1 MLSPES
7 ITIIVAAAVG
17 ILTLFINSYFLNRN
31 MVNSR
36 EQDRLDRIAATKL
49 TLAAGEE
56 RVARVIKKVEEGI
69 EKSTEAVNTSN
80 GIKVEVANKLDR
92 IIENKMPQEVIVK
105 NDVHHPVPTEDINS

>member
-1 MLSPES
+1 MSPES

-17 ILTLFINSYFLNRN
+17 ILTLFINSYFTNRTKIN
-31 MVNSR
+31 LR
-36 EQDRLDRIAATKL
+36 EQDRLDRLAEMTI

-80 GIKVEVANKLDR
+80 GIKLDVADKLDR
-92 IIENKMPQEVIVK
+92 ILQKDTPPQEITIAGPVHVIPDK
-105 NDVHHPVPTEDINS
+105 P